1 MAFAGI
7 RRGVRRLFRLA
18 IRSRRLARRDAAD
31 ELRSFLAAREE
42 QLRALG
48 YSPPDARAE
57 AVRRMGGDLQHVLD
71 DVMRSAEHREDTMSM
86 RETLYEVA
94 SDLRLTIRGL
104 RRDPLFAG
112 FVVVTLALGIGA
124 NAAMFGVADRLLL
137 QGPGHVVQPDRV
149 VRVYR
154 HYTRENGEKAVTGS
168 YGWVVYDILRSRT
181 RSFAGVAAYSAGY
194 TIPLGQGAAAELVPV
209 GAATYDLFPMLGV
222 RPELG
227 RFFNAQEDSPDAPQ
241 HVLVLG
247 HGLWIRAFGGDSSVL
262 GRRVILGDVSYTVVG
277 VAPPGFTGPDLKPTD
292 AWYPMSLHSRD
303 VTSNWRTAWNA
314 QWLRIVV
321 RLKDGIT
328 PAQAADDA
336 TGAFHAGYTGTNK
349 IIAGSTIS
357 FGSLRST
364 SSRTEPVE
372 VTVSRWLLGVAAV
385 VLLIACSNVAN
396 LLLARA
402 ARRRQELAVRVALGS
417 GRGRLVRLVF
427 TECLVLAGIGAVAG
441 LAVTWTITPLMRS
454 ALLPDIE
461 WTSSPV
467 GWRIIVAS
475 AVLAVLVGA
484 LIGVAPA
491 LRAARTD
498 LSDSLKTGVRE
509 TGGRTSHA
517 RSTLTVAQAA
527 LSVVLLVGAGAF
539 VRSLMNVRSLDLGIQ
554 PDRVLVTQLSYPSN
568 ASALSAKD
576 APEHARRAALLVD
589 VMTRARRI
597 PGVER
602 ASLTIGLPFQSS
614 FGQYLR
620 VPGWDSVPRLKGG
633 NDPFIAAVAP
643 DYFETVGTRIL
654 EGRGFRNTDRAGSE
668 PVAIVNRTMATILW
682 RGRSPV
688 GDCLYWA
695 VSRDSLNTCSRIV
708 GVVADANSWRLR
720 EDPGFVYYV
729 PFGQEKG
736 FGGPILV
743 VRPRRGA
750 EAPVTKAIRD
760 MVLTMDPRV
769 TFVRTTLL
777 QDEVDPQMRP
787 WKLGATVFTLLGA
800 LAALVAAI
808 GLYSVMSYL
817 VAQRRRELGV
827 RIALGARTSNIV
839 QLVFRSGIGMV
850 AVGVVIGVVVSLWA
864 GRFLAPL
871 LFDTSPHDPAIIGGV
886 VVMLLVVGVLASV
899 APALRAAR
907 VDPTEALRS
916 E

>member
-1 MAFAGI
+1 MAFAEI
-7 RRGVRRLFRLA
+7 RRGVRRLFRLGV
-18 IRSRRLARRDAAD
+18 RSRRLARRDAAE
-31 ELRSFLAAREE
+31 ELRSILAAREE

-48 YSPPDARAE
+48 YSPSDARAE
-57 AVRRMGGDLQHVLD
+57 AVRRMGGDLQHALD

-86 RETLYEVA
+86 RETLSEMVN
-94 SDLRLTIRGL
+94 DLRLTMRGL
-104 RRDPLFAG
+104 RRDPRFGA

-124 NAAMFGVADRLLL
+124 NAAMFGVADRLLV

-149 VRVYR
+149 MRVYR
-154 HYTRENGEKAVTGS
+154 HYTRANGEKGVTSS
-168 YGWVVYDILRSRT
+168 YGWVLYDILRSKS
-181 RSFAGVAAYSAGY
+181 RSFAGVAGYSVGY
-194 TIPLGQGAAAELVPV
+194 TIPLGRGAGAELIPV

-241 HVLVLG
+241 HVLVLS
-247 HGLWIRAFGGDSSVL
+247 HGLWIRAFGGDANVL
-262 GRRVILGDVSYTVVG
+262 GRKVMLGDESYIVIG
-277 VAPPGFTGPDLKPTD
+277 VAPRGFTGPVLTPTD
-292 AWYPMSLHSRD
+292 VWYPMSLHSRD
-303 VTSNWRTAWNA
+303 VVTNWTKSWNA
-314 QWLRIVV
+314 QWMQIIV
-321 RLKDGIT
+321 RLKGGIT
-328 PAQAADDA
+328 PTQAADDA
-336 TGAFHAGYTGTNK
+336 TAALRAGYSGTSK
-349 IIAGSTIS
+349 VLARSTIT

-364 SSRTEPVE
+364 ASGNERVE
-372 VTVSRWLLGVAAV
+372 LTVSRWLVGVAAV

-402 ARRRQELAVRVALGS
+402 ARRRQELAVRIALGS

-427 TECLVLAGIGAVAG
+427 TECLVLAGLAGAAG
-441 LAVTWTITPLMRS
+441 LAVTWTLTPLMRS

-461 WTSSPV
+461 WTASPV

-475 AVLAVLVGA
+475 AVLAVVVGA

-491 LRAARTD
+491 LRAARAD

-509 TGGRTSHA
+509 GGGRTWHA
-517 RSTLTVAQAA
+517 RSMLTIAQAA

-554 PDRVLVTQLSYPSN
+554 PDRVLVTQLRYPTN
-568 ASALSAKD
+568 ASVQNPKD
-576 APEHARRAALLVD
+576 APEHVRRAALLVD
-589 VMTRARRI
+589 LMTRTRRI

-602 ASLTIGLPFQSS
+602 ASLTIGLPFQYA
-614 FGQYLR
+614 FGQSLR
-620 VPGWDSVPRLKGG
+620 VPGWDSIPRLKGG

-654 EGRGFRNTDRAGSE
+654 EGRGFTNADRAGSE
-668 PVAIVNRTMATILW
+668 PVAVVNKTMATILW
-682 RGRSPV
+682 RGRSPI
-688 GDCLYWA
+688 GDCLYWG
-695 VSRDSLNTCSRIV
+695 VSTDSLNVCSRIV
-708 GVVADANSWRLR
+708 GVAADANNSRLR
-720 EDPGFVYYV
+720 EDPTFVYYV

-736 FGGPILV
+736 FGGSSLV
-743 VRPRRGA
+743 VRPRPGA
-750 EAPVTKAIRD
+750 EGAVTKAVRD
-760 MVLTMDPRV
+760 LVLTMDPSV
-769 TFVRTTLL
+769 TFVKTSLL

-839 QLVFRSGIGMV
+839 RLVFRSGIGMV
-850 AVGVVIGVVVSLWA
+850 TVGVVIGVVASLWG

-886 VVMLLVVGVLASV
+886 VALLLVVGVLASV
-899 APALRAAR
+899 VPALRAAR